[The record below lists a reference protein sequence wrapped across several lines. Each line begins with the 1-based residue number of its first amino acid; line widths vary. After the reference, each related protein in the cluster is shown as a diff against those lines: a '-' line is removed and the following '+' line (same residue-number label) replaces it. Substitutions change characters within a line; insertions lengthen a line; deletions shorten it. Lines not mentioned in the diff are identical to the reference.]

1 MADPAAG
8 FWASMLLAAVVIA
21 GFAAP
26 AAAEAP
32 PAGAARAYA
41 ETMNRLGVETLGRLI
56 GKRGDGTVVLSPYG
70 LGSAL
75 HLLGLGALGAA
86 EKSLHARLLPEGI
99 ESGQQDAG
107 LIALRQQVLG
117 ANRERL
123 KLTVANAVFVPPS
136 AASSRRFVTRAREI
150 FVAPVESLDFKGASA
165 LGRINDWSKEAT
177 SGLVP
182 RILDELDPDARF
194 VLTSAVYFNGAWA
207 TAFEPARTA
216 KAPFTRVDGST
227 RAAAMMDAT
236 MPVGFAEFGPLQ
248 AVWLPYD
255 GGEVAMLVIAP
266 HHAQEPAAM
275 AQALRGRP
283 LGSLMTQALEKR
295 RTAAVRV
302 RLPRFRAESSFD
314 LADAL
319 SSLGL
324 APAFTGPGDYGAI
337 NKTRSGPLQAMHRA
351 VLEVGEQ
358 GTRAAAVTA
367 IGSARSLSI
376 TPLFSAD
383 RPFAF
388 AIVHEPTQAMLFA
401 GYIADPGDDPGAD
414 PGADPGDDPAL
425 APGQPPPRL

>member
-1 MADPAAG
+1 MRARLFAMAAPAAG
-8 FWASMLLAAVVIA
+8 LRASTLLAAAVTT
-21 GFAAP
+21 GLAAP

-32 PAGAARAYA
+32 PAGTARAYA
-41 ETMNRLGVETLGRLI
+41 EAMNRLGVETLGHLL
-56 GKRGDGTVVLSPYG
+56 GKRGGTVVLSPYG

-86 EKSLHARLLPEGI
+86 EKSLHARLLPEGA

-123 KLTVANAVFVPPS
+123 KLTLANAVFVPPS
-136 AASSRRFVTRAREI
+136 AFSSRRFVARAREI
-150 FVAPVESLDFKGASA
+150 FAAPVEPLDFKSASA
-165 LGRINDWSKEAT
+165 LGRINGWSKEAT

-182 RILDELDPDARF
+182 HILDELDPDARF
-194 VLTSAVYFNGAWA
+194 VLTNAVYFNGAWA
-207 TAFEPARTA
+207 TAFEPERTA

-227 RAAAMMDAT
+227 RDAAMMDAT
-236 MPVGFAEFGPLQ
+236 LPVGFAELGPLQ

-255 GGEVAMLVIAP
+255 GGEIAMMVIAP
-266 HHAQEPAAM
+266 RHAEGPAAV
-275 AQALRGRP
+275 AEALRGRP
-283 LGSLMTQALEKR
+283 LGNLMAEAIEKR

-314 LADAL
+314 LAAAL

-324 APAFTGPGDYGAI
+324 APAFAGPGDYGAI
-337 NKTRSGPLQAMHRA
+337 NKHRTGPLQAMHRA

-358 GTRAAAVTA
+358 GARAAAVTA
-367 IGSARSLSI
+367 IGPARSLSM

-383 RPFAF
+383 RPFTF

-401 GYIADPGDDPGAD
+401 GYIADPGDDPA
-414 PGADPGDDPAL
+414 P
-425 APGQPPPRL
+425 APGQPPRL

>member
-1 MADPAAG
+1 MRAHFFAKAAPAAG
-8 FWASMLLAAVVIA
+8 LWASMLLAAVVMT
-21 GFAAP
+21 GVAAP

-41 ETMNRLGVETLGRLI
+41 EAMNRLGAETLGRLM
-56 GKRGDGTVVLSPYG
+56 GKRGDGTIVLSPYG

-99 ESGQQDAG
+99 ASGRQDAG
-107 LIALRQQVLG
+107 LIALGQQVLG

-123 KLTVANAVFVPPS
+123 KLALASAVFVPPS
-136 AASSRRFVTRAREI
+136 ASSSPRFVTRTREI
-150 FVAPVESLDFKGASA
+150 FAAPVEPLDFKSPSA
-165 LGRINDWSKEAT
+165 LGRINAWSREAT

-194 VLTSAVYFNGAWA
+194 VLANVVYFNGAWV
-207 TAFEPARTA
+207 TAFEAARTTM
-216 KAPFTRVDGST
+216 APFTRVDGST
-227 RAAAMMDAT
+227 RDAAMMDAT
-236 MPVGFAEFGPLQ
+236 MHVDFAELGSLQ

-255 GGEVAMLVIAP
+255 GGEIAMLVIAP
-266 HHAQEPAAM
+266 RHAEGAAAVAEALRRRPLGNIM
-275 AQALRGRP
+275 AQAH
-283 LGSLMTQALEKR
+283 EKR

-337 NKTRSGPLQAMHRA
+337 NKARSGPLQVTHRA

-358 GTRAAAVTA
+358 GATAAAVTA
-367 IGSARSLSI
+367 IGPARSLFI

-401 GYIADPGDDPGAD
+401 GYIADPGDDP
-414 PGADPGDDPAL
+414 AL
-425 APGQPPPRL
+425 EPGQRPPRL

>member
-1 MADPAAG
+1 MSIPRRSRVSVALG
-8 FWASMLLAAVVIA
+8 LAALTVVA
-21 GFAAP
+21 VAACARP

-32 PAGAARAYA
+32 PAEAARAYA
-41 ETMNRLGVETLGRLI
+41 EAMNRLGVETLGRLI

-75 HLLGLGALGAA
+75 HLLGLGAIGAA
-86 EKSLHARLLPEGI
+86 EKSLHARLLPEGV
-99 ESGQQDAG
+99 GAGRQDAG

-123 KLTVANAVFVPPS
+123 KLTLANAVFVPPS
-136 AASSRRFVTRAREI
+136 AASSRRFVARAREI
-150 FVAPVESLDFKGASA
+150 FAAPVEPLDFKGASA
-165 LGRINDWSKEAT
+165 LGRINAWSKEAT

-194 VLTSAVYFNGAWA
+194 VLASAVYFNGAWA
-207 TAFEPARTA
+207 TAFEPARTD

-266 HHAQEPAAM
+266 HHAEGPAAM
-275 AQALRGRP
+275 AEALRSRP
-283 LGSLMTQALEKR
+283 LGALMTQALEKR

-337 NKTRSGPLQAMHRA
+337 NKARSGALQAMHRA

-358 GTRAAAVTA
+358 GTRAAAATA
-367 IGSARSLSI
+367 IGPARSLSSP
-376 TPLFSAD
+376 PLFSAD
-383 RPFAF
+383 RPFAV
-388 AIVHEPTQAMLFA
+388 AIVHEPTPAMLFA
-401 GYIADPGDDPGAD
+401 GYIADPGDDPGD
-414 PGADPGDDPAL
+414 DLGDDPA
-425 APGQPPPRL
+425 PGSGRLPPRL